1 MKSQLP
7 LMLPHLLILIGAAGL
22 AGCAS
27 SSTDGR
33 ASGGTATIRFTQP
46 EKYTDLQRTDTT
58 LAESRKVLLPMIEQY
73 VQQEAARSLPPGQQL
88 TVEFLDIDQA
98 GWIRPTGPRRVREVT
113 ELRPARLVFE
123 YDLRDASGTVL
134 KSGRETL
141 TGFAGEAVAS
151 ARNTEELSIEKRLL
165 REWVRGLAR

>member
-7 LMLPHLLILIGAAGL
+7 LMLPHLLILLGAAGL

-33 ASGGTATIRFTQP
+33 AGGGTATVRFTQP

-58 LAESRKVLLPMIEQY
+58 IAESRKVLLPMIEQCL
-73 VQQEAARSLPPGQQL
+73 QQEAARSLPPGQQL

-98 GWIRPTGPRRVREVT
+98 GWIRPTGPRRVRVVT
-113 ELRPARLVFE
+113 DNRPARLVLE

-134 KSGRETL
+134 KSGQETL
-141 TGFAGEAVAS
+141 VWFAGEAVAS
-151 ARNTEELSIEKRLL
+151 ARDAEELAIEKRLL
-165 REWVRGLAR
+165 REWVRRLAR